1 MIRIAQQESVVSL
14 SIAAWRLTIAAVVLL
29 PLAWARN
36 RLQILALTM
45 RDWLLCGLSG
55 CFLAV
60 HFAAWTSSLA
70 YTSVASSLALVSTNP
85 IWIALFSWLV
95 FREKLAGGLLLGIA
109 AAATG
114 SAIIFVAD
122 ANVPPTISGGNSLFG
137 NTLAVIGSLAVC
149 GYFLIGRKVRATIP
163 LLAYIWIV
171 YTVAAQLLMIA
182 ASVSASPLTG
192 YSNTAWLCLF
202 ALALGPQLLGH
213 GSFNWALKHVSATI
227 IAIAILGEPIGSAIL
242 AWLLFDEA
250 FAPLQLGGFCLL
262 LLGIFL
268 ASRGESGGKPN
279 D

>member
-1 MIRIAQQESVVSL
+1 MIRIAQQENVSSL
-14 SIAAWRLTIAAVVLL
+14 AIAAWRLTIAAAVLL
-29 PLAWARN
+29 PLAWTRN
-36 RLQILALTM
+36 RPQILALTL

-60 HFAAWTSSLA
+60 HFAAWISSLA
-70 YTSVASSLALVSTNP
+70 YTSVASSLVLVSTNP

-95 FREKLAGGLLLGIA
+95 FREKLAVGLMLGIA
-109 AAATG
+109 AAVFG

-122 ANVPPTISGGNSLFG
+122 ANVPPTTSGGNSLFG

-149 GYFLIGRKVRATIP
+149 GYFLIGRKVRVTIP

-171 YTVAAQLLMIA
+171 YTVAAILLMIA
-182 ASVSASPLTG
+182 AAATSSPLTG

-242 AWLLFDEA
+242 AWLLFGEA
-250 FAPLQLGGFCLL
+250 FAPLQLVGFCLL
-262 LLGIFL
+262 LMGIYL
-268 ASRGESGGKPN
+268 ASRGEKCN
-279 D
+279 